1 MADREDVNLV
11 TDRFIHDAIGFAD
24 DLPQTV
30 SISGNGL
37 ETLGRNNWPR
47 ERKVGKP
54 VGIVQDALAPSVG
67 ILDAESVFDL
77 RKDIKK

>member
-1 MADREDVNLV
+1 MADGENVNLV
-11 TDRFIHDAIGFAD
+11 TDRFVHDAVRLAD
-24 DLPQTV
+24 DLPQAV
-30 SISGNGL
+30 GISGNGV
-37 ETLGRNNWPR
+37 ETFGGNNWPR

-67 ILDAESVFDL
+67 ILDAESIFDL